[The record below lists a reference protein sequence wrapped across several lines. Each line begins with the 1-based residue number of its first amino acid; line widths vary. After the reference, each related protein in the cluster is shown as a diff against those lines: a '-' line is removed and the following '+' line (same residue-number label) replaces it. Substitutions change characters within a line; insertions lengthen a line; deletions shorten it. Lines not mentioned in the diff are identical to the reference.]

1 MSYFD
6 EISFFYA
13 LFWQLGTKQ
22 DHGILWKCLVSML
35 TISKFII
42 KLSISEILCEYLI
55 MNIIFNVDAIYDL
68 IVLEFYSVISHKFVE
83 GGS

>member
-1 MSYFD
+1 
-6 EISFFYA
+6 
-13 LFWQLGTKQ
+13 
-22 DHGILWKCLVSML
+22 ML

-68 IVLEFYSVISHKFVE
+68 IVLEFYSVISHKFVA